1 MRISDW
7 SSDVCSSDL
16 AKYIAE
22 NVAENVADIVESR
35 TTATAHARI
44 ERGVAM
50 LIIGA
55 TFGRIGKHL
64 VGLLGFLEGFLG
76 GFVAR
81 ITIGVVLHRQPAIG
95 GLELDLGCRAG
106 DTEDFVEI
114 AFAHD

>member
-64 VGLLGFLEGFLG
+64 VGLLGFLEGFPG
-76 GFVAR
+76 RFVAR
-81 ITIGVVLHRQPAIG
+81 ITIGVGLHRQPALG
-95 GLELDLGCRAG
+95 GLELDLGCRSAA
-106 DTEDFVEI
+106 TKEL
-114 AFAHD
+114 ATTARS